1 MTRVSSLTMDR
12 LLELTHLAEQ
22 SHFWFRGFRG
32 FVRPFVARAV
42 AGVEAPRL
50 IDCGCGTGTNMA
62 MLAAF
67 GHVSGFDLTWR
78 GLAFAAA
85 RGRRRIAQASIG
97 AIPFR
102 DASAD
107 VVTSFDVFQCLPP
120 DVEAAAIIEMA
131 RVLKPGGRMVLSVA
145 AFESLRGD
153 HSVLAEEVR
162 RYTPAG
168 VRRLVEGAGLEIE
181 RLTCTSASLFPLL
194 LVVRT
199 WQRIRSG
206 GQPPPGEWEIRVPA
220 APVNAVLTVLLAVE
234 AQVLR
239 VVDLPVGS
247 SILCLAR
254 KPL

>member
-1 MTRVSSLTMDR
+1 MGRFRSLTMDR
-12 LLELTHLAEQ
+12 LLELTHHAEQ
-22 SHFWFRGFRG
+22 SHFWFRGFRS

-42 AGVEAPRL
+42 DGVAAPRL
-50 IDCGCGTGTNMA
+50 IDCGCGTGTNLA
-62 MLAAF
+62 MLEPF

-85 RGRRRIAQASIG
+85 RGRRRIAQGSIG

-102 DASAD
+102 DATAD

-120 DVEAAAIIEMA
+120 EVEASAISEMA
-131 RVLKPGGRMVLSVA
+131 RVLKPGGRMVLTVA
-145 AFESLRGD
+145 AFEFLRGD

-168 VRRLVEGAGLEIE
+168 LRRLVEGAGLEIE
-181 RLTCTSASLFPLL
+181 RMTCTSASLFPLL
-194 LVVRT
+194 LVIRSL
-199 WQRIRSG
+199 QRLRSG
-206 GQPPPGEWEIRVPA
+206 GAPPPGEWEISLPP
-220 APVNAVLTVLLAVE
+220 APVNAAMSAVLAVE
-234 AQVLR
+234 AALLR
-239 VVDLPVGS
+239 VVDLPIGS